1 MSTQERTGTP
11 TGTNYATHQALI
23 DKGQLTELRGWWN
36 AATECRKKWDGNATN
51 YARMASEDSEVYAR
65 ANGVRAHSEA
75 TIRQYIG
82 PMMKA
87 QAAGFT
93 VDQFDSIDDVRT
105 EMRSEKKSSKKPKT
119 RREELRSFLT
129 SLSVAELE
137 FVMAEAKVVAK
148 SKRK

>member
-1 MSTQERTGTP
+1 MATQERTGTP
-11 TGTNYATHQALI
+11 TGTNYASHQALI

-36 AATECRKKWDGNATN
+36 AAMECRKKWNGNASD
-51 YARMASEDSEVYAR
+51 YARRASKDSEVYAR
-65 ANGVRAHSEA
+65 ENGVRAHSFA

-87 QAAGFT
+87 QDAGFT

-105 EMRSEKKSSKKPKT
+105 EMRSDKKSNKKPKT
-119 RREELRSFLT
+119 RREELRSFLS

-137 FVMAEAKVVAK
+137 FVVSEAKAVAK
-148 SKRK
+148 AKRK